1 MPKSYSTVIRE
12 MWEDAE
18 AWPEFTD
25 NPVDRLKHTLAAY
38 KGVPDERRVLTAT
51 SNMYLYGTHDWTGLT
66 YGDLRA
72 IAELL

>member
-1 MPKSYSTVIRE
+1 MPKSYSTFIRE
-12 MWEDAE
+12 SKAEAE
-18 AWPEFTD
+18 AWPKFTD

-38 KGVPDERRVLTAT
+38 KGVPDNRQVLTAT
-51 SNMYLYGTHDWTGLT
+51 GNLSLYGTHDWTGLT